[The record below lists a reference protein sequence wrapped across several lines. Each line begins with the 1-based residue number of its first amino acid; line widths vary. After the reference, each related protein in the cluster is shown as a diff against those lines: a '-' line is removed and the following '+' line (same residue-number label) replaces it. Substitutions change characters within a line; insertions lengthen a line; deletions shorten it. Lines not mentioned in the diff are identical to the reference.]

1 MYRNTCC
8 VTFTRIT
15 LPIVRPVIDVSYS
28 VNHFILH
35 IYNSLRDFLVVSRSF
50 VLLLKIYIIFRAY

>member
-35 IYNSLRDFLVVSRSF
+35 IYNSLGDFFVVSRSF
-50 VLLLKIYIIFRAY
+50 VLLLKICIIFRAY